1 MPTEVPW
8 EGQCLDEAE
17 AFAQRCA
24 ELGASN
30 PHRHAALQEIMP
42 ALMTALWDRGF
53 SQSDIRSA
61 FERAIAEMPRYAAG
75 QERRE
80 N

>member
-1 MPTEVPW
+1 
-8 EGQCLDEAE
+8 
-17 AFAQRCA
+17 
-24 ELGASN
+24 
-30 PHRHAALQEIMP
+30 
-42 ALMTALWDRGF
+42 MTALWDRGF